1 MKKPAVS
8 NWYADEPQFI
18 EPENYIRSGVH
29 DCGFALYD
37 YQKDNFVVYEL
48 SKATGNKHGYGR
60 HLGMRKEHLE
70 TYWNMFLEETGYDND
85 FSKLINGQFV
95 PESIIRPKVNSMG
108 GGLAGY
114 SDYLEELVNYEESH
128 LGCHHHI
135 AHSYCGYIQ
144 SPFRKCVVLSYDG
157 GSNES
162 SHRISIIDNGKLVKT
177 KACYDMCYGLMYNLF
192 SVSISEIHDRKIKPH
207 QEKYPMAM
215 DAPGKF
221 MGYAGLGKEDVNLS
235 YIMKKIFMINS
246 KLMRRGKHNEW
257 IDICKKTAKNDY
269 DIAYNAQKT
278 LEWVTTRFLIEH
290 KDWLDEGDG
299 NLIITGGI
307 ALNVLNNSQIR
318 DLFKLN
324 VYVPPNPNDSGLAL
338 GTLAHHLCQDE
349 NFSWNNPKNR
359 KSLRFATVPVKDYT
373 KIPSYIEDHSATKI
387 TLEELA
393 KILREGKIV
402 GTVWD
407 NIESGPRALGHRSI
421 LCDPSVPNM
430 KDTINSKVK
439 FREWFRPFAPICR
452 ANKVNKHFS
461 ASSFDNLENMS
472 FIAYVKTAAQKQ
484 FPAITHVDGT
494 ARLQT
499 VHATE
504 EDIDLYNLLGYMPN
518 DVLVNTSFN
527 VGGKPI
533 LNTVEEALWM
543 LDNTGLDHVVVKYEG
558 EFYLFGT

>member
-1 MKKPAVS
+1 MKKPIVS
-8 NWYADEPQFI
+8 NWYSDEPQFA

-37 YQKDNFVVYEL
+37 YQKDTFVIYEL
-48 SKATGNKHGYGR
+48 SKATGNKHGYAR
-60 HLGMRKEHLE
+60 HLGMRKNHLE

-95 PESIIRPKVNSMG
+95 PESIIRPKVNAMG

-192 SVSISEIHDRKIKPH
+192 SVSIPEVHDNKVDSKG
-207 QEKYPMAM
+207 KYPMSM

-235 YIMKKIFMINS
+235 YIMKKIFLINS
-246 KLMRRGKHNEW
+246 RRMRQGKHNEW
-257 IDICKKTAKNDY
+257 IDICKKTAKNNY
-269 DIAYNAQKT
+269 DIAFNAQKT
-278 LEWVTTRFLIEH
+278 LEWATTRFLIEH

-299 NLIITGGI
+299 NLIICGGI

-318 DLFKLN
+318 DLFQLN

-359 KSLRFATVPVKDYT
+359 KSLRFATVPAQDYK
-373 KIPSYIEDHSATKI
+373 KIPSYIEDRSATKI

-393 KILREGKIV
+393 KILQDGKIV

-421 LCDPSVPNM
+421 LCDPSVPDM
-430 KDTINSKVK
+430 KDTINAKVK
-439 FREWFRPFAPICR
+439 FREWFRPFAPVCR

-461 ASSFDNLENMS
+461 AESFANLENMS
-472 FIAYVKTAAQKQ
+472 FIAYVKTIAQKQ

-504 EDIDLYNLLGYMPN
+504 EDNDLYNLLGYMPN

-543 LDNTGLDHVVVKYEG
+543 LDNTGLDHIVVKYEG